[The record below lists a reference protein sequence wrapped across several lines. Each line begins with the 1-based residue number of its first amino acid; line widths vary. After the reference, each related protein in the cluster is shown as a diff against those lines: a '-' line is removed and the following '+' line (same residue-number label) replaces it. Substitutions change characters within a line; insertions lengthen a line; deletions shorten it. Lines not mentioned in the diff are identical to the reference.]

1 LDKDQKYTIGYSFK
15 NKMGISANIFVLLE
29 LIKDGSIMYTR
40 KLQDTEATTFDYTAP
55 ATGEYTWRMR
65 SSSIGTTT
73 TQPITYSL
81 DNLSIIYSYPYTL
94 ENCDNL
100 ADGYR
105 FGFNGKEKD
114 DEVYGAGNLNTAMF
128 WEYDTRLGRRWNL
141 DPKPRVGI
149 SDYSVM
155 DGNPI
160 LLNDILGDD
169 PTKKEAWAM
178 SKVVYGKNDKATAR
192 ARKILERGGWAVS
205 KQDFGI
211 IKNTDDGFKS
221 EIFQRTDKEGTEFA
235 YATAGTDGIKGSE
248 AGKDWKNNGTQLL
261 GLSSQYDRSTL
272 NASLIK
278 EKLGTTE
285 LTFTGHSLGGGMAA
299 ANAYA
304 TGGKAITFNP
314 AGVSLPTM
322 SKIAYNYGFKMA
334 VAKIDAYYL
343 MTDPLNRLQ
352 NFHPLL
358 PNADGKN
365 HTLPPMDLKSVL
377 DGHSLDNLGKSL
389 GIK

>member
-1 LDKDQKYTIGYSFK
+1 
-15 NKMGISANIFVLLE
+15 
-29 LIKDGSIMYTR
+29 
-40 KLQDTEATTFDYTAP
+40 
-55 ATGEYTWRMR
+55 
-65 SSSIGTTT
+65 
-73 TQPITYSL
+73 
-81 DNLSIIYSYPYTL
+81 
-94 ENCDNL
+94 
-100 ADGYR
+100 
-105 FGFNGKEKD
+105 
-114 DEVYGAGNLNTAMF
+114 
-128 WEYDTRLGRRWNL
+128 
-141 DPKPRVGI
+141 
-149 SDYSVM
+149 M